1 MEKAAD
7 VTLTEHSDVDSAV
20 RVTKHVVARALNEL
34 GPDAPPG
41 VLTRAIDLVRAIGDR
56 SFSVGDCQV
65 EQMHAASDGGGTSIA
80 EFIDNVDHMD
90 RCTVLRHVTRMVVIT
105 GPIDEDRA
113 RFLEAVGRT
122 LRLAPDQVE
131 HVVIGVITG

>member
-41 VLTRAIDLVRAIGDR
+41 VLTRAIDQINLGD
-56 SFSVGDCQV
+56 GQV